1 MMWFMLEEMS
11 FYIVR
16 TKIKLL
22 DYISLD
28 LSFDCSNIVHS
39 RRCCSV
45 NLKFNYLI
53 STCTCQP
60 ICNEM
65 YAVG

>member
-1 MMWFMLEEMS
+1 MMSMLEEMR
-11 FYIVR
+11 FYILR

-39 RRCCSV
+39 KRCFSV
-45 NLKFNYLI
+45 NLKHNYLI
-53 STCTCQP
+53 STCMCQP
-60 ICNEM
+60 ICNKM